1 MKFLAK
7 LGILV
12 KNRNCGKTSQFRCG
26 KTFLPKKIF
35 LAKIYLFFVAKVA
48 GNSSFIR
55 KLNCWSKIE
64 SFGQNRNFEAKKFFI
79 EK

>member
-26 KTFLPKKIF
+26 KNIFDKKIF

-48 GNSSFIR
+48 GNSSFIK
-55 KLNCWSKIE
+55 KLNFWSKIE
-64 SFGQNRNFEAKKFFI
+64 SFGQNRNFSQKSKL
-79 EK
+79 